1 MPLAA
6 YILVSLL
13 ESGELRTSRT
23 VSEAAFCLMADNT
36 PDPYTLAL
44 KSYALSLAAAPE
56 AGRVLEQLVALAT
69 ETPTSMYWDLPASS
83 GGYQL

>member
-1 MPLAA
+1 M
-6 YILVSLL
+6 VSLL

-23 VSEAAFCLMADNT
+23 VSEAAFCLIADKT
-36 PDPYTLAL
+36 TDPYTLAL

-56 AGRVLEQLVALAT
+56 AGQILQQLLALAT
-69 ETPTSMYWDLPASS
+69 ETTTMMYWELPASS